1 MFRQATYPL
10 LLVLSPTLTA
20 SPGAALE
27 RRLRK
32 AALRRQPLV
41 IGAPAEPY
49 DPADDERFGAA
60 RSLLSD
66 LLRQEG
72 LEITVT
78 TGTPRILR
86 DLELLVELDKRH
98 AVAVRVMV
106 PAAAPELQLQAVRA
120 LAAEGI
126 ATTVLCAPVDSD
138 EGEGEEALRRSF
150 AAASEAGARDVEV
163 DAPAPGRPE
172 RERFLSL
179 FRRLRLEHG
188 FPRETAGRG

>member
-1 MFRQATYPL
+1 MLRQATYPL
-10 LLVLSPTLTA
+10 LFVLSPTLTA

-32 AALRRQPLV
+32 AALRKQPLV
-41 IGAPAEPY
+41 IGTPAEPY
-49 DPADDERFGAA
+49 DPADDRFGAA

-66 LLRQEG
+66 LVRQEG

-78 TGTPRILR
+78 TRSPRLLR

-98 AVAVRVMV
+98 AVTVRVMV
-106 PAAAPELQLQAVRA
+106 PATDAELQLQAVRT

-126 ATTVLCAPVDSD
+126 ATTVLCAPLGLD
-138 EGEGEEALRRSF
+138 EGDEGLRRSF
-150 AAASEAGARDVEV
+150 AAASDAGARDVEV
-163 DAPAPGRPE
+163 DAPPLGRTE

-188 FPRETAGRG
+188 FPREIAGRG

>member
-138 EGEGEEALRRSF
+138 EGEEALRRSF

-163 DAPAPGRPE
+163 DAPAPGRAE

>member
-41 IGAPAEPY
+41 IGTPAEPY
-49 DPADDERFGAA
+49 DPVDDRFGAA

-66 LLRQEG
+66 LVRQEG

-78 TGTPRILR
+78 TRSPRVLR

-106 PAAAPELQLQAVRA
+106 PAADPELQLQAVRA

-126 ATTVLCAPVDSD
+126 ATTVLCDPVGLD
-138 EGEGEEALRRSF
+138 GGEEVLRQSF
-150 AAASEAGARDVEV
+150 AAASEAGARDIEV
-163 DAPAPGRPE
+163 DTPALGRAE
-172 RERFLSL
+172 RERFLAL

-188 FPRETAGRG
+188 FPREIAGRG

>member
-1 MFRQATYPL
+1 MLRQATYPL
-10 LLVLSPTLTA
+10 LFVLSPTLTA

-32 AALRRQPLV
+32 AALRKQPLV
-41 IGAPAEPY
+41 IGTPAEPY
-49 DPADDERFGAA
+49 DPADDRFGAA

-66 LLRQEG
+66 LVRQEG

-78 TGTPRILR
+78 TRSPRVLR

-106 PAAAPELQLQAVRA
+106 PATDAEPHLQAVRA

-126 ATTVLCAPVDSD
+126 ATTVLCAPL
-138 EGEGEEALRRSF
+138 GEEGDAVLRRSF
-150 AAASEAGARDVEV
+150 TAAFEAGARDVEV
-163 DAPAPGRPE
+163 DAPPLGRAE

-188 FPRETAGRG
+188 FPREIAGRG